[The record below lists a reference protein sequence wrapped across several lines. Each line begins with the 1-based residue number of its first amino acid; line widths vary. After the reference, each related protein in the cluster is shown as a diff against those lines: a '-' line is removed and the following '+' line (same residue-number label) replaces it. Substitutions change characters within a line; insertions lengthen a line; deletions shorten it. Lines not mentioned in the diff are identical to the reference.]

1 MTEQRDHRSGMI
13 TRFTGIYQAARD
25 GGQPPPWDWQAPHP
39 HLVRWATENKI
50 TGAGRSA
57 VVVGCGY
64 GDDAAHLA
72 TLGFRT
78 TGFDFVPDAIAEAR
92 RRHPDDGLDLRVADL
107 FDLPSEWTGGF
118 DLVLESLTV
127 QSIPPQRRAEATAA
141 IARLAAPGGSV
152 LVLASALEDEPDA
165 EGPPWPLS
173 RADVERFGEHG
184 LEPVSI
190 ERWERPDR
198 VDVSPWVA
206 HFRR

>member
-1 MTEQRDHRSGMI
+1 
-13 TRFTGIYQAARD
+13 
-25 GGQPPPWDWQAPHP
+25 
-39 HLVRWATENKI
+39 
-50 TGAGRSA
+50 
-57 VVVGCGY
+57 
-64 GDDAAHLA
+64 
-72 TLGFRT
+72 
-78 TGFDFVPDAIAEAR
+78 
-92 RRHPDDGLDLRVADL
+92 
-107 FDLPSEWTGGF
+107 TGGF

-127 QSIPPQRRAEATAA
+127 QPIPPQRRAEATAA